1 MIFFDETIRI
11 LISGNV
17 KKGPHL
23 YNAALD
29 VVEKNDKK
37 GQRFFNVAS
46 DVMEQ
51 NQANRLAKHPD
62 RFNQDKLFGKF
73 QKLSLGSVKQG
84 GSGQGKE
91 CIIVRDRLRF
101 CDQVGHQTIM
111 HLLERSIFSINNII
125 LRFTKIMNRA
135 AKNWAHF

>member
-1 MIFFDETIRI
+1 MHRTVGVVKNLLLKSLNGSNINDTIWI

-23 YNAALD
+23 YNATLD
-29 VVEKNDKK
+29 VVEQNDKK

-51 NQANRLAKHPD
+51 NQANRLAKHLD

-73 QKLSLGSVKQG
+73 QKLRVGSVKQG
-84 GSGQGKE
+84 GSGEGKE
-91 CIIVRDRLRF
+91 C
-101 CDQVGHQTIM
+101 
-111 HLLERSIFSINNII
+111 S
-125 LRFTKIMNRA
+125 
-135 AKNWAHF
+135 

>member
-73 QKLSLGSVKQG
+73 QKLRVGSVKQG
-84 GSGQGKE
+84 GSGEGKE
-91 CIIVRDRLRF
+91 C
-101 CDQVGHQTIM
+101 
-111 HLLERSIFSINNII
+111 S
-125 LRFTKIMNRA
+125 
-135 AKNWAHF
+135 